1 MNFDDT
7 PPWAQLAPA
16 EFVARADAALERRL
30 ASGDTEM
37 RPLLDLDDEL
47 ESRVQARRA
56 ALRRSRTGAGAGPDL
71 RPLCRQMLLALSQAS
86 QNAAPTFDA
95 LVLRCAARLAL
106 LSLIAGEPL
115 EATIWS
121 VAHRAWERVEAAGP
135 DGAAL
140 ARPHYTRM
148 LLCATLVHTTA
159 TPRQLDKSF
168 EWLAEASRELAV
180 DRDFDASR
188 HYFGVDLDSESGLV
202 PGAVAHPG
210 GRWRYFAH
218 ADLARSIVAARSE
231 YFQRISVATLGLYED
246 NPLFEFHEA
255 LTQLER
261 YWEYVGARHSGRDNG
276 RVRLEACEVDAASGF
291 AACANVVFEP
301 DLAERWTLIDLS
313 ETGAGFRLDPA
324 KPPPRMGSLA
334 VFAAPERNAW
344 ILGTVARIASV
355 EGAFAVGVR
364 RLAQTWRP
372 VVLLDEHAVEPSPE
386 EMDTRLGF
394 FVFGDDA
401 RGLADSILMRSG
413 TFDPSRIFAIR
424 PGKDVFKVR
433 LSRVIQ
439 SGSDWERVG
448 FDVQKR

>member
-16 EFVARADAALERRL
+16 EFAARALAALERRL
-30 ASGDTEM
+30 ASGDTEV

-47 ESRVQARRA
+47 ESRVLARRA

-71 RPLCRQMLLALSQAS
+71 RPLCRQMLLALSHAA

-95 LVLRCAARLAL
+95 RVLRCAGRIAL
-106 LSLIAGEPL
+106 LSLLAAEPL
-115 EATIWS
+115 EAS
-121 VAHRAWERVEAAGP
+121 VWTFAHRTWERVEAAGP

-140 ARPHYTRM
+140 ARPYYTRM
-148 LLCATLVHTTA
+148 LLSTTLVHSTA
-159 TPRQLDKSF
+159 TPRQLDKTF
-168 EWLAEASRELAV
+168 EWLAEAASQLAV
-180 DRDFDASR
+180 DREFDASR

-202 PGAVAHPG
+202 PGAVAQPG

-218 ADLARSIVAARSE
+218 AELARNIVAARSE
-231 YFQRISVATLGLYED
+231 NFQRISVATLGLYED

-261 YWEYVGARHSGRDNG
+261 YWEYVEARHSGQDNG
-276 RVRLEACEVDAASGF
+276 RMRLAARDVDAASGY
-291 AACANVVFEP
+291 AACAGAVFEP
-301 DLAERWTLIDLS
+301 SLAERWSLVDLS

-324 KPPPRMGSLA
+324 KPPPRKGSLA
-334 VFAAPERNAW
+334 VFADPERNAW
-344 ILGTVARIASV
+344 ILATVVRIASV
-355 EGAFAVGVR
+355 DGAIAVGVR
-364 RLAQTWRP
+364 RLAHTWRP
-372 VVLLDEHAVEPSPE
+372 VILLDEHAVEPDPDE
-386 EMDTRLGF
+386 VGTRLGF
-394 FVFGDDA
+394 FIFGDDA
-401 RGLADSILMRSG
+401 RGLADSILIRSG
-413 TFDPSRIFAIR
+413 AFDPTRIFAIR

-433 LSRVIQ
+433 LARVIQ